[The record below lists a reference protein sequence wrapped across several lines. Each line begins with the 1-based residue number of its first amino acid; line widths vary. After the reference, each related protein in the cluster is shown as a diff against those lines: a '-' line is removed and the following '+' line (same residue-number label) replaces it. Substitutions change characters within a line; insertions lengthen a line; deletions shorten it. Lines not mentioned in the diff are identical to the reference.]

1 MSKCCYELEL
11 LKHNFTC
18 IRSEGIE
25 KLQVLSNKSLKE
37 NKLKRHL
44 HACHPNLKEKN
55 LEFFNERKMR

>member
-1 MSKCCYELEL
+1 MSKSGYEREL

-25 KLQVLSNKSLKE
+25 KLQVLLNKSLKE
-37 NKLKRHL
+37 NELKKYL
-44 HACHPNLKEKN
+44 YACHFNLKEKN